1 LAAEGKKVA
10 ASSLGTVSG
19 WRRNNPSEQVM
30 EIARNPSVPF
40 VLPKIDVANFT
51 GRQDELLVLEL
62 QLLGTNQDK
71 TCSIVGL
78 SGGGG
83 MGKSALAF
91 HFATL
96 HRDKFPDGVI
106 GLPVDGK
113 AVHEVARD
121 FARRCGKEVDED
133 DDRSASTIMQE
144 VFAHRRMLLIFDNAD
159 QSVLKELRPGGNRCA
174 LIVTTRDRQIPDS
187 FGISTSGIIDLPPMP
202 KEDAR
207 NLLREILEV
216 DRINAELAAADS
228 IIEMTGGLPLALQIA
243 GSALRGRQ
251 RSLASYV
258 ESLKDER
265 TRVQRLQIRG
275 DRDLNVTAS
284 LNLSLELLEESEIHL
299 FACLSV
305 CAKDGFSLRTAM
317 VAGGIEDEWEA
328 RDLLDRLYQLSLLN
342 EVSADRYVFHALVRV
357 YAQKQAQ
364 DKKLWDAAS
373 QRHAGY
379 FLDLVKSNNVE
390 SLEIAA
396 HLTEDFDDVLQA
408 AQWLRMNAAS
418 DELKVSAYQF
428 ALDLRPFLL
437 KYNYSKK
444 AIELM
449 FGFQEWAESLNDWN
463 SSVKFRIQQAKY
475 LILERKLIEAEE
487 ILRNAQDSID
497 QISDL
502 HQRQEI
508 QAKQL
513 NSLGGVLQKQR
524 RFEEAIYVLE
534 QEVKIE
540 EEINDQKSLA
550 IILNRLGR
558 LFQRQGRI
566 EQAIAAFERQIDI
579 AKTLND
585 WNCLIIGL
593 NCLGGVFQ
601 QVGRLEE
608 AIAAF
613 EYEIEI
619 SETLDDQN
627 KIAISLNRLG
637 GLFRRQGLIKE
648 AIATFERQIKIS
660 EVLDEQK
667 QVSIGLNCLGSLFQQ
682 QGLIE
687 EAIATFERQIKI
699 SEPLNDQKQ
708 LLIGLNCLGGLFQQ
722 QGLIEE
728 AIATFERTLVI
739 EEGSGSRRRLIIKL
753 IFMGD
758 LLRQQN
764 RFRESIEKL
773 RQAVEISMLL
783 DGLRYRTKSSSMLAA
798 MLHEYSY
805 TLLEAPSTR
814 DEAEAILDE
823 SYEIYKN
830 IGDSFQAAVVLHS
843 LGRALKGMKRFEN
856 AERVLQKCRDI
867 FYNLQDN
874 KQLLMVLNTLGGVL
888 ERKQDWKAAEL
899 VLRESY
905 DLAFKEKDLLSQAI
919 VSNSLGK
926 LFARQKGDEKFSL
939 ADMYFTNSIK
949 LGRMAEDKDHLYKA
963 YFAWGKALMYHGRP
977 ESALIEL
984 NHAFEIE
991 ENLSNPYR
999 LQAVLPPLTSVLA
1012 QLGMYP
1018 KILEYADRAIAA
1030 TNNHPTLIKYREITV
1045 KSMPFSRTPSLKKKN
1060 S

>member
-1 LAAEGKKVA
+1 
-10 ASSLGTVSG
+10 
-19 WRRNNPSEQVM
+19 
-30 EIARNPSVPF
+30 
-40 VLPKIDVANFT
+40 
-51 GRQDELLVLEL
+51 
-62 QLLGTNQDK
+62 
-71 TCSIVGL
+71 
-78 SGGGG
+78 
-83 MGKSALAF
+83 
-91 HFATL
+91 
-96 HRDKFPDGVI
+96 
-106 GLPVDGK
+106 
-113 AVHEVARD
+113 
-121 FARRCGKEVDED
+121 
-133 DDRSASTIMQE
+133 
-144 VFAHRRMLLIFDNAD
+144 
-159 QSVLKELRPGGNRCA
+159 
-174 LIVTTRDRQIPDS
+174 
-187 FGISTSGIIDLPPMP
+187 
-202 KEDAR
+202 
-207 NLLREILEV
+207 
-216 DRINAELAAADS
+216 
-228 IIEMTGGLPLALQIA
+228 
-243 GSALRGRQ
+243 
-251 RSLASYV
+251 
-258 ESLKDER
+258 
-265 TRVQRLQIRG
+265 
-275 DRDLNVTAS
+275 
-284 LNLSLELLEESEIHL
+284 
-299 FACLSV
+299 
-305 CAKDGFSLRTAM
+305 
-317 VAGGIEDEWEA
+317 
-328 RDLLDRLYQLSLLN
+328 
-342 EVSADRYVFHALVRV
+342 
-357 YAQKQAQ
+357 
-364 DKKLWDAAS
+364 
-373 QRHAGY
+373 
-379 FLDLVKSNNVE
+379 
-390 SLEIAA
+390 
-396 HLTEDFDDVLQA
+396 
-408 AQWLRMNAAS
+408 
-418 DELKVSAYQF
+418 
-428 ALDLRPFLL
+428 
-437 KYNYSKK
+437 
-444 AIELM
+444 
-449 FGFQEWAESLNDWN
+449 
-463 SSVKFRIQQAKY
+463 
-475 LILERKLIEAEE
+475 
-487 ILRNAQDSID
+487 
-497 QISDL
+497 
-502 HQRQEI
+502 
-508 QAKQL
+508 
-513 NSLGGVLQKQR
+513 
-524 RFEEAIYVLE
+524 
-534 QEVKIE
+534 
-540 EEINDQKSLA
+540 
-550 IILNRLGR
+550 
-558 LFQRQGRI
+558 
-566 EQAIAAFERQIDI
+566 
-579 AKTLND
+579 
-585 WNCLIIGL
+585 
-593 NCLGGVFQ
+593 
-601 QVGRLEE
+601 
-608 AIAAF
+608 
-613 EYEIEI
+613 
-619 SETLDDQN
+619 
-627 KIAISLNRLG
+627 
-637 GLFRRQGLIKE
+637 
-648 AIATFERQIKIS
+648 
-660 EVLDEQK
+660 
-667 QVSIGLNCLGSLFQQ
+667 LNCLGSLFQQ